1 LSENLII
8 KIPEIQNQDRRH
20 DLDALRAFAMFL
32 GIGLHASLSFI
43 ALPWP
48 VQDITQP
55 TIFIFFMVLVHG
67 FRMPLFFLLSGFFTM
82 LIFRKRNIKSLV
94 WQRTLRILLPCLIGC
109 FTIVPLFDYVSNKVI
124 NAGSISVNLDDKSL
138 AGAIRTGNRKTINL
152 FLINPNEI
160 EKPDV
165 KLGVTPLS

>member
-1 LSENLII
+1 LSENITL
-8 KIPEIQNQDRRH
+8 KISEIQNQDRRH

-55 TIFIFFMVLVHG
+55 TIFIFFIVLVHG

-82 LIFRKRNIKSLV
+82 LIYRKKNIKSLV
-94 WQRTLRILLPCLIGC
+94 WQRILRILLPCLIGC
-109 FTIVPLFDYVSNKVI
+109 FTVVPL
-124 NAGSISVNLDDKSL
+124 
-138 AGAIRTGNRKTINL
+138 
-152 FLINPNEI
+152 
-160 EKPDV
+160 
-165 KLGVTPLS
+165 